1 MSKVLNV
8 GLIGY
13 GMAGQT
19 FHAPIISAVSG
30 LHLMTVVE
38 RTSAKSK
45 EHYPW
50 VEVVQNI
57 QSVLDDE
64 TIDLVVIATPNAT
77 HYELTKQA
85 LLRGKHVVVEKP
97 FTVTSQEAKELID
110 LAHQQKLLLSVY
122 QNRRWDGDFLTVKR
136 VLDNHLLGRITDY
149 EAHFDRYR
157 NALNP
162 NTWKE
167 KALPGS
173 GIVYDLGS
181 HLLDQAQMLFGL
193 PQSITADIRS
203 LREGTEIEDNFEII
217 LAFADSLKVTL
228 KAGMLV
234 RELGPHFMLHGTE
247 GSFVKYGLDPQE
259 TALKSGLRPQDDPFW
274 GSEAEAQWGKL
285 NTEVAGLH
293 FHGNIETAPGDY
305 RFYYRNVYDA
315 ITSQVDLLVKPE
327 QARTTIRMIELAIES
342 NKLKKTLEF
351 TDQ

>member
-1 MSKVLNV
+1 VLNV

-19 FHAPIISAVSG
+19 FHAPIISAVPG
-30 LHLMTVVE
+30 LRLMTVVE

-45 EHYPW
+45 EHYPQ
-50 VEVVQNI
+50 VQVVQDI

-77 HYELTKQA
+77 HYELAKRA

-97 FTVTSQEAKELID
+97 FTVTSHEAKQLID
-110 LAHQQKLLLSVY
+110 LAHEQKLVLSVF
-122 QNRRWDGDFLTVKR
+122 QNRRWDGDFITVKR
-136 VLDNHLLGRITDY
+136 VLENHLLGRITEY

-157 NALNP
+157 NALKL

-167 KALPGS
+167 KALRGS

-181 HLLDQAQMLFGL
+181 HLIDQAQMLFGL

-203 LREGTEIEDNFEII
+203 QRDGTEIDDNFEII
-217 LAFADSLKVTL
+217 LAYADSLKVTL
-228 KAGMLV
+228 KASMLV
-234 RELGPHFMLHGTE
+234 RELGPHFMLHGTQ

-259 TALKSGLRPQDDPFW
+259 SALKRGLRPQDDQFW
-274 GSEAEAQWGKL
+274 GSEAETQWGKL
-285 NTEVAGLH
+285 NTEVSGLH
-293 FHGNIETAPGDY
+293 FQGKLETAPGDY
-305 RFYYRNVYDA
+305 RSYYRNVYDA

-327 QARTTIRMIELAIES
+327 QARSTIRLIELAIES
-342 NKLKKTLEF
+342 NNSKKTVEF
-351 TDQ
+351 TE

>member
-1 MSKVLNV
+1 MNRVLNV

-19 FHAPIISAVSG
+19 FHAPIISAIPG
-30 LHLMTVVE
+30 LKLKTVVE

-50 VEVVQNI
+50 VKVVPDPQA
-57 QSVLDDE
+57 VLEDE

-77 HYELTKQA
+77 HFELAKQA
-85 LLRGKHVVVEKP
+85 LLRGRHVVVEKP

-110 LAHQQKLLLSVY
+110 LARQQNLRLSVY
-122 QNRRWDGDFLTVKR
+122 QNRRWDGDFITVKR
-136 VLDNHLLGRITDY
+136 VLENHWLGRITEY

-157 NALNP
+157 NALKP

-167 KALPGS
+167 KVLPGS

-203 LREGTEIEDNFEII
+203 QRDGTEVEDNFEII
-217 LAFADSLKVTL
+217 LAYTESLKVTL

-234 RELGPHFMLHGTE
+234 RELGPHFMLHGTQ

-259 TALKSGLRPQDDPFW
+259 SALKRGLRPQDDPHW
-274 GSEAEAQWGKL
+274 GTEPEAQWGKL
-285 NTEVAGLH
+285 NAEIAGLH
-293 FHGNIETAPGDY
+293 FQGNIETTPGDY
-305 RFYYRNVYDA
+305 RSYYKNVYEA
-315 ITSQVDLLVKPE
+315 IVSQEDLFVKPE
-327 QARTTIRMIELAIES
+327 QARNTIRMIELAIES
-342 NKLKKTLEF
+342 NHLKKTLEF
-351 TDQ
+351 TE